1 MEMQIKN
8 KMTYYYI
15 SIRMTKFIIS
25 ETSTDKEQLDFSYT
39 NDENTK

>member
-15 SIRMTKFIIS
+15 SIRMTKLTIS
-25 ETSTDKEQLDFSYT
+25 EISTDKEQLDFSYI